1 MDFQNDEWY
10 YNDDNQAIVLPTVP
24 YRCVQIA
31 TYTDELG
38 MKHTA
43 YLLFLP
49 EMPRGQLFPT
59 LYNQIIGEQ
68 GMLMYGRLGW
78 VPSRFV
84 VEHLKPTFQFN
95 YDRENDFRCL
105 CNIRFSCRPT
115 VVNAHGVVTLN

>member
-1 MDFQNDEWY
+1 MSSDWGEASQWGTAAGAKVTTVDFQNDEWY

-49 EMPRGQLFPT
+49 EVPVASSSQLCT
-59 LYNQIIGEQ
+59 
-68 GMLMYGRLGW
+68 
-78 VPSRFV
+78 
-84 VEHLKPTFQFN
+84 
-95 YDRENDFRCL
+95 
-105 CNIRFSCRPT
+105 IR
-115 VVNAHGVVTLN
+115 

>member
-49 EMPRGQLFPT
+49 EVPRGQLFPT

-84 VEHLKPTFQFN
+84 V
-95 YDRENDFRCL
+95 DFRCQPFNL
-105 CNIRFSCRPT
+105 TTTGRMTSGAYVIFGFLAGPQ
-115 VVNAHGVVTLN
+115 